1 MKLIVGLGNPGEKHE
16 HTRHNIG
23 FMVAERFLKD
33 FEPVKQTVWQDEKK
47 FKSDIAPIDWQP
59 KFGNLEKVILVK
71 PKTFMN
77 NSGQAVALLMQFYKL
92 KAEDLWVIHD
102 EIDLGIGMMR
112 IRMGGSSAGHR
123 GVQSIIESVG
133 TEKFWRFRLGIGHP
147 KHGMANEKHK
157 ENQRDVD
164 EFVLGLF
171 DHSEAGKARELIK
184 HASKAIKGALEDGL
198 EAAMNKYNTR

>member
-1 MKLIVGLGNPGEKHE
+1 MKLIVGLGNKGEKYE

-47 FKSDIAPIDWQP
+47 FKSDIASIDWQP
-59 KFGNLEKVILVK
+59 KFGNLENVILVK

-77 NSGQAVALLMQFYKL
+77 NSGQAVALLMQFYKI
-92 KAEDLWVIHD
+92 KPNDLWVIHD

-123 GVQSIIESVG
+123 GVQSIIESIG

-147 KHGMANEKHK
+147 KHGMTTEKHK

-164 EFVLGLF
+164 EFVLGKF

-198 EAAMNKYNTR
+198 KSAMNHYNTR